1 VRLYLLTLCLSV
13 SSACAAQS
21 GVQKQQLERGVFQL
35 DCSMPLG
42 RCSEEADRICDGRGY
57 DVVEGYDQRKLY
69 GHAAGES
76 QVEVRSS
83 RLVISCRDARGE
95 STAPKVAPSASLPE
109 GQRPQPRPAAS
120 KPSPPKA
127 SVCTPGGTQR
137 CVGPGACEGGQ
148 SCLPDGSG
156 YGACDCGKAT
166 AAPLSPAPTP

>member
-1 VRLYLLTLCLSV
+1 MRLFVLTLCMLV
-13 SSACAAQS
+13 SSACASQS
-21 GVQKQQLERGVFQL
+21 GVQKQELERGVFQL

-42 RCSEEADRICDGRGY
+42 RCSEEADRVCDGRGY

-76 QVEVRSS
+76 QVEARSS
-83 RLVISCRDARGE
+83 RLVVSCRDARGE
-95 STAPKVAPSASLPE
+95 STAPEKPPA
-109 GQRPQPRPAAS
+109 AAS
-120 KPSPPKA
+120 KPSPPRL

-156 YGACDCGKAT
+156 YAACDCGKAT
-166 AAPLSPAPTP
+166 AAPVSPAPTP